1 MRKKSSKKGRR
12 SRYKEEVTYAIEIR
26 DYDFSYSFSVNWL
39 RDRDTIEGPYWE
51 HTDLEIKSKIIY
63 PDRLTDKE
71 IKITIMGNRS
81 ETRVLNKPEDYHNF
95 EPKAVGTMT
104 IRGKQSELLC
114 WVPFDAFQMLCSMLN
129 TGKIKY
135 LMLHGQALYRGAA
148 DIRSVSF
155 QEHFGPE
162 DIG

>member
-1 MRKKSSKKGRR
+1 MRKKSTRKGRR
-12 SRYKEEVTYAIEIR
+12 SRFKEEVAYAIEIK

-39 RDRDTIEGPYWE
+39 RDTIEGPYWE
-51 HTDLEIKSKIIY
+51 HTDLKVKGKLAHPEKLK
-63 PDRLTDKE
+63 DKE
-71 IKITIMGNRS
+71 IEVTVMGSRK
-81 ETRVLNKPEDYHNF
+81 ETRVVNKPEDYDSV

-129 TGKIKY
+129 AGKIKY
-135 LMLHGQALYRGAA
+135 LVLTGQSLYHGSA
-148 DIRSVSF
+148 DIRSMRF